1 MLKATDTAS
10 SSSPRSKH
18 ILKATDTV
26 KNIKH
31 LQEITKKIIDNYHN
45 DDVQLY
51 TKNFPSLNEDLQQM
65 NELMDTLKNT
75 VEKIEQGAIRWKL
88 FYKNDT
94 RITPQEILDT
104 LHDCNQNITKAID
117 HLQKNSPDTL
127 DKN

>member
-1 MLKATDTAS
+1 MLKATYTA
-10 SSSPRSKH
+10 
-18 ILKATDTV
+18 

-31 LQEITKKIIDNYHN
+31 LQKITKKIIDNYHN

-94 RITPQEILDT
+94 RIPPQEILDR
-104 LHDCNQNITKAID
+104 LHECNQVITKAID
-117 HLQKNSPDTL
+117 HLQKNFPDTL
-127 DKN
+127 DFLATYKIDHFLQ